1 MSKFRGKNTHRF
13 STNPIEKVF
22 SDLWAE
28 ENERWIK
35 NGLRGSV
42 LQYILSEDGGKTV
55 PETSERDEM
64 ITASV
69 IQWLATPIGKNFLE
83 ELHDTMQK
91 EKPFEKEMREVT
103 EQFER
108 LWKKHGLSKKAY
120 SDEEIAP
127 FKYVALKWYMRGRF
141 NE

>member
-13 STNPIEKVF
+13 SVNPIEKIF

-55 PETSERDEM
+55 PETSDRDEM
-64 ITASV
+64 IAASV
-69 IQWLATPIGKNFLE
+69 IQWLATPIGKSFLA

-91 EKPFEKEMREVT
+91 AKP
-103 EQFER
+103 
-108 LWKKHGLSKKAY
+108 
-120 SDEEIAP
+120 
-127 FKYVALKWYMRGRF
+127 
-141 NE
+141 

>member
-1 MSKFRGKNTHRF
+1 MLNKK
-13 STNPIEKVF
+13 
-22 SDLWAE
+22 
-28 ENERWIK
+28 
-35 NGLRGSV
+35 
-42 LQYILSEDGGKTV
+42 GKTMNFDH
-55 PETSERDEM
+55 TDAA
-64 ITASV
+64 ASAKTDYML
-69 IQWLATPIGKNFLE
+69 QL
-83 ELHDTMQK
+83 
-91 EKPFEKEMREVT
+91 EKEMREVT